1 MVVSVPKARPRPFS
15 PPPTRV
21 ALSSTN
27 IVLGVVIALAVAFGV
42 YQWRQPERVPG
53 VAPQKTAPATS
64 PSRAPQRTDPT
75 PAPLAGI
82 PEGAR
87 VVTKCVVNGTTSYGD
102 AACAQGARSTQVITK
117 ANHNLLAGL
126 TPEQMAAANQIKAV
140 PPTMPHFNDN
150 ARAAVSNADECKR
163 IDAEITQLDAMARQP
178 QSGQMQDW
186 ISQQRKERRDRQFR
200 IRCR

>member
-1 MVVSVPKARPRPFS
+1 MSVPKVRPWPFS

-27 IVLGVVIALAVAFGV
+27 IVLGVVIALAVAFSV
-42 YQWRQPERVPG
+42 YQWRQPQRLPG
-53 VAPQKTAPATS
+53 VAPEKSAPAT
-64 PSRAPQRTDPT
+64 PLSRAPQRTDPT
-75 PAPLAGI
+75 PALPAAT

-102 AACAQGARSTQVITK
+102 AACAQGAKSTQVITK

-126 TPEQMAAANQIKAV
+126 TPAQMAAANQIKAAPPAV
-140 PPTMPHFNDN
+140 PYVNDSP
-150 ARAAVSNADECKR
+150 RAAVSNADECKS